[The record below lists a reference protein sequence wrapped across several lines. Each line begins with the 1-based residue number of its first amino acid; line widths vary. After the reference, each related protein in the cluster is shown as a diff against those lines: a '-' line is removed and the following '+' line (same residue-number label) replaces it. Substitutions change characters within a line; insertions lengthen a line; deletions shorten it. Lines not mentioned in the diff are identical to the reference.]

1 MESLRSDTVADELV
15 QLAQACRSAAELHER
30 LRFAEEIVVRVGP
43 MLGAFVAA
51 HCPEAAVEDVV
62 QEVLIG
68 IGKSVPKFRGTTDRQ
83 FWSWCYRIASNKLAG
98 HLRRKSNQPM
108 PSLDDEE
115 IRRAFEATLVES
127 PLSPGDRLD
136 LEVVMEQL
144 RRSKPPCVGYL
155 TLHFIEGLDYRGIAE
170 IYKSTANAV
179 RMHIAR
185 CLTLARELVAKQG

>member
-1 MESLRSDTVADELV
+1 MSQPIMSPR
-15 QLAQACRSAAELHER
+15 QQASGFGR
-30 LRFAEEIVVRVGP
+30 
-43 MLGAFVAA
+43 
-51 HCPEAAVEDVV
+51 
-62 QEVLIG
+62 G
-68 IGKSVPKFRGTTDRQ
+68 ILCG
-83 FWSWCYRIASNKLAG
+83 G
-98 HLRRKSNQPM
+98 HR
-108 PSLDDEE
+108 
-115 IRRAFEATLVES
+115 

-185 CLTLARELVAKQG
+185 SLTLARELVAKQG